1 MCIRDRLYVK
11 RVFIMDDAEQFL
23 PLYMRFIKGVVDSS
37 DLPLNVSRELLQQD
51 EEVEAIKSGLTKRV
65 LDMLCLLYTSSA
77 ITQNLYSWA
86 NYKNWA
92 ERMRTTWDDE
102 KK

>member
-1 MCIRDRLYVK
+1 MSSSTRERANPAAPATPVGPRADAVPGFPQPAPDSYTNWLDRTH
-11 RVFIMDDAEQFL
+11 RA
-23 PLYMRFIKGVVDSS
+23 PPRH
-37 DLPLNVSRELLQQD
+37 
-51 EEVEAIKSGLTKRV
+51 
-65 LDMLCLLYTSSA
+65 SA

-92 ERMRTTWDDE
+92 DRMRTTWDDE

>member
-1 MCIRDRLYVK
+1 MSSSTRERVVPAAPAKPAAPRADAAQAFPQAAPDTYTNWLDRTQ
-11 RVFIMDDAEQFL
+11 RA
-23 PLYMRFIKGVVDSS
+23 RA
-37 DLPLNVSRELLQQD
+37 RH
-51 EEVEAIKSGLTKRV
+51 
-65 LDMLCLLYTSSA
+65 SA

-92 ERMRTTWDDE
+92 ERMRTTWETE

>member
-1 MCIRDRLYVK
+1 MSTSNRERGTPTAPDPKVPNAEPAPGFPVVPDSYSNWLDRTQ
-11 RVFIMDDAEQFL
+11 RA
-23 PLYMRFIKGVVDSS
+23 RA
-37 DLPLNVSRELLQQD
+37 RH
-51 EEVEAIKSGLTKRV
+51 
-65 LDMLCLLYTSSA
+65 SA

-92 ERMRTTWDDE
+92 DRMKTTWDEE

>member
-1 MCIRDRLYVK
+1 MSSSNRERTNPAAPAKPVLPRADAAPVFPPAAPDTYTNWLDRTQ
-11 RVFIMDDAEQFL
+11 RA
-23 PLYMRFIKGVVDSS
+23 RA
-37 DLPLNVSRELLQQD
+37 RH
-51 EEVEAIKSGLTKRV
+51 
-65 LDMLCLLYTSSA
+65 SA

-92 ERMRTTWDDE
+92 DRMRNAWDDE

>member
-1 MCIRDRLYVK
+1 MSTSNRERPPPTAPATPVAPRADAVPAFPPPGPDTYTNWLDRTQ
-11 RVFIMDDAEQFL
+11 RA
-23 PLYMRFIKGVVDSS
+23 RA
-37 DLPLNVSRELLQQD
+37 RH
-51 EEVEAIKSGLTKRV
+51 
-65 LDMLCLLYTSSA
+65 SA

>member
-1 MCIRDRLYVK
+1 MSSSTRERVVPAAPAKPVAPRADAAQAFPQAAPDTYTNWLDRTQ
-11 RVFIMDDAEQFL
+11 RA
-23 PLYMRFIKGVVDSS
+23 RA
-37 DLPLNVSRELLQQD
+37 RH
-51 EEVEAIKSGLTKRV
+51 
-65 LDMLCLLYTSSA
+65 SA

>member
-1 MCIRDRLYVK
+1 MSPSNRERGTPIGPEAPIAPGADAAAGFPVVPDSYSNWLDRTQ
-11 RVFIMDDAEQFL
+11 RA
-23 PLYMRFIKGVVDSS
+23 RA
-37 DLPLNVSRELLQQD
+37 RH
-51 EEVEAIKSGLTKRV
+51 
-65 LDMLCLLYTSSA
+65 SA

-92 ERMRTTWDDE
+92 ERMRTTWEDE

>member
-1 MCIRDRLYVK
+1 MSTSNRDRGMPVAPSPK
-11 RVFIMDDAEQFL
+11 VPPGADPASGF
-23 PLYMRFIKGVVDSS
+23 PVVPDSYS
-37 DLPLNVSRELLQQD
+37 NW
-51 EEVEAIKSGLTKRV
+51 
-65 LDMLCLLYTSSA
+65 LDRTQRARARHSA

-92 ERMRTTWDDE
+92 DRMKTTWEDE

>member
-1 MCIRDRLYVK
+1 MSSSNRERPLPAVPATPVAPRADPVPGFPAPGPDTYTNWLDRTQ
-11 RVFIMDDAEQFL
+11 RA
-23 PLYMRFIKGVVDSS
+23 RA
-37 DLPLNVSRELLQQD
+37 RH
-51 EEVEAIKSGLTKRV
+51 
-65 LDMLCLLYTSSA
+65 SA

-92 ERMRTTWDDE
+92 DRMRTTWKDE

>member
-1 MCIRDRLYVK
+1 MSTSNRERGIPAPPEPKLTSSAVTPALPVPPDSYSNWLDRTQ
-11 RVFIMDDAEQFL
+11 RA
-23 PLYMRFIKGVVDSS
+23 RA
-37 DLPLNVSRELLQQD
+37 RH
-51 EEVEAIKSGLTKRV
+51 
-65 LDMLCLLYTSSA
+65 SA

-92 ERMRTTWDDE
+92 DRMKTTFDDE

>member
-1 MCIRDRLYVK
+1 MNPSNRDRTIPAAPATQAVPS
-11 RVFIMDDAEQFL
+11 AEAAPIL
-23 PLYMRFIKGVVDSS
+23 PPVAPDTYT
-37 DLPLNVSRELLQQD
+37 NW
-51 EEVEAIKSGLTKRV
+51 
-65 LDMLCLLYTSSA
+65 LDRTQRARARHSA

-92 ERMRTTWDDE
+92 DRMKTTWDDE

>member
-1 MCIRDRLYVK
+1 M
-11 RVFIMDDAEQFL
+11 
-23 PLYMRFIKGVVDSS
+23 SS
-37 DLPLNVSRELLQQD
+37 SSRERGIPTAPD
-51 EEVEAIKSGLTKRV
+51 PNVVPSADPAPGFPVVPDSYSNW
-65 LDMLCLLYTSSA
+65 LDRTQRARARHSA

-92 ERMRTTWDDE
+92 DRMKTTWEEE

>member
-1 MCIRDRLYVK
+1 MSPSNRDRTIPAAPATQVVPK
-11 RVFIMDDAEQFL
+11 ADAAPGF
-23 PLYMRFIKGVVDSS
+23 PPVAPDTYT
-37 DLPLNVSRELLQQD
+37 NW
-51 EEVEAIKSGLTKRV
+51 
-65 LDMLCLLYTSSA
+65 LDRTQRARARHSA

-92 ERMRTTWDDE
+92 DRMRMSWDDE

>member
-1 MCIRDRLYVK
+1 MSSSTRDRGNPAAPAPQAVPSADPAPT
-11 RVFIMDDAEQFL
+11 FA
-23 PLYMRFIKGVVDSS
+23 PAGVPDPHSNWLAS
-37 DLPLNVSRELLQQD
+37 TQR
-51 EEVEAIKSGLTKRV
+51 ARARH
-65 LDMLCLLYTSSA
+65 SA

-92 ERMRTTWDDE
+92 DRMRTTWDDE

>member
-1 MCIRDRLYVK
+1 MTSSNRERPNPAAPVTPGVPGAATPPVLTSAAPDTYTNWLDRTQ
-11 RVFIMDDAEQFL
+11 RA
-23 PLYMRFIKGVVDSS
+23 RA
-37 DLPLNVSRELLQQD
+37 RH
-51 EEVEAIKSGLTKRV
+51 
-65 LDMLCLLYTSSA
+65 SA

-92 ERMRTTWDDE
+92 DRMRTTWDDE

>member
-1 MCIRDRLYVK
+1 MSSSNRERIGPAAPATPVAPRADAAQGFPPASPDTYTNWLDRTQ
-11 RVFIMDDAEQFL
+11 RA
-23 PLYMRFIKGVVDSS
+23 RA
-37 DLPLNVSRELLQQD
+37 RH
-51 EEVEAIKSGLTKRV
+51 
-65 LDMLCLLYTSSA
+65 SA

-92 ERMRTTWDDE
+92 DRMRTTWNDE

>member
-1 MCIRDRLYVK
+1 MSTSNRERAGPVPPAKPVVPRPDAAPAFAQPAPDTYTNWLDRTQ
-11 RVFIMDDAEQFL
+11 RA
-23 PLYMRFIKGVVDSS
+23 RA
-37 DLPLNVSRELLQQD
+37 RH
-51 EEVEAIKSGLTKRV
+51 
-65 LDMLCLLYTSSA
+65 SA

-92 ERMRTTWDDE
+92 ERMRTTWEDE

>member
-1 MCIRDRLYVK
+1 MSSSNRERGIPSASDPKVAGAPPAPGFPVAPDSYSNWLDRTQ
-11 RVFIMDDAEQFL
+11 RA
-23 PLYMRFIKGVVDSS
+23 RA
-37 DLPLNVSRELLQQD
+37 RH
-51 EEVEAIKSGLTKRV
+51 
-65 LDMLCLLYTSSA
+65 SA

-92 ERMRTTWDDE
+92 ERMKTTWEPE

>member
-1 MCIRDRLYVK
+1 MSSSNRERGIPTASDPKV
-11 RVFIMDDAEQFL
+11 VPSAEPTPGF
-23 PLYMRFIKGVVDSS
+23 PVVPDSYS
-37 DLPLNVSRELLQQD
+37 NWLNRTQR
-51 EEVEAIKSGLTKRV
+51 ARAHH
-65 LDMLCLLYTSSA
+65 SA

-92 ERMRTTWDDE
+92 DRMKTTWEEE

>member
-1 MCIRDRLYVK
+1 MSSSNRERGNPFASDPKATPADPVPGIPAGPDSYSNWLDRTQ
-11 RVFIMDDAEQFL
+11 RA
-23 PLYMRFIKGVVDSS
+23 RA
-37 DLPLNVSRELLQQD
+37 RH
-51 EEVEAIKSGLTKRV
+51 
-65 LDMLCLLYTSSA
+65 SA

-92 ERMRTTWDDE
+92 ERMKSTWEPE

>member
-1 MCIRDRLYVK
+1 MSSSNRERGMPGATNPQGQPSADPPPGFPVAPDSYSNWLDRTQ
-11 RVFIMDDAEQFL
+11 RA
-23 PLYMRFIKGVVDSS
+23 RA
-37 DLPLNVSRELLQQD
+37 RH
-51 EEVEAIKSGLTKRV
+51 
-65 LDMLCLLYTSSA
+65 SA

-92 ERMRTTWDDE
+92 ERMKSTWQDE

>member
-1 MCIRDRLYVK
+1 MSSSNRDRGGIPSASDPKVGPGTDP
-11 RVFIMDDAEQFL
+11 VTGF
-23 PLYMRFIKGVVDSS
+23 PVGPDSYS
-37 DLPLNVSRELLQQD
+37 NW
-51 EEVEAIKSGLTKRV
+51 
-65 LDMLCLLYTSSA
+65 LDRTQRARARHSA

-92 ERMRTTWDDE
+92 ERMKSTWEPE

>member
-1 MCIRDRLYVK
+1 MSSSNKERGIPAASDPQVVAGAKPAPGFPVVPDSYSNWLDRTQ
-11 RVFIMDDAEQFL
+11 RA
-23 PLYMRFIKGVVDSS
+23 RA
-37 DLPLNVSRELLQQD
+37 RH
-51 EEVEAIKSGLTKRV
+51 
-65 LDMLCLLYTSSA
+65 SA

-92 ERMRTTWDDE
+92 ERMKTTWEQE

>member
-1 MCIRDRLYVK
+1 MSTSNRERGIPAPPEPKLTPSAVTPALPVPPDSYSNWLDRTQ
-11 RVFIMDDAEQFL
+11 RA
-23 PLYMRFIKGVVDSS
+23 RA
-37 DLPLNVSRELLQQD
+37 RH
-51 EEVEAIKSGLTKRV
+51 
-65 LDMLCLLYTSSA
+65 SA

-92 ERMRTTWDDE
+92 DRMKTTFDDE

>member
-1 MCIRDRLYVK
+1 M
-11 RVFIMDDAEQFL
+11 
-23 PLYMRFIKGVVDSS
+23 SS
-37 DLPLNVSRELLQQD
+37 STRE
-51 EEVEAIKSGLTKRV
+51 RV
-65 LDMLCLLYTSSA
+65 LPTAPAIPATTRPDAKSPALPTAAPDTYTNWLDRTQRARARHSA

-92 ERMRTTWDDE
+92 DRMRNNWEDE

>member
-1 MCIRDRLYVK
+1 MSSSNRERTNPGAPVTPVAPRADAAPVFPPVGSDSYANWLDRTQ
-11 RVFIMDDAEQFL
+11 RA
-23 PLYMRFIKGVVDSS
+23 RA
-37 DLPLNVSRELLQQD
+37 RH
-51 EEVEAIKSGLTKRV
+51 
-65 LDMLCLLYTSSA
+65 SA

-92 ERMRTTWDDE
+92 DRMKTTWVDE

>member
-1 MCIRDRLYVK
+1 MSSSNRERAGPAAPAKPVAPRADAAQVFPPASPDTYTNWLDRTQ
-11 RVFIMDDAEQFL
+11 RA
-23 PLYMRFIKGVVDSS
+23 RA
-37 DLPLNVSRELLQQD
+37 RH
-51 EEVEAIKSGLTKRV
+51 
-65 LDMLCLLYTSSA
+65 SA

-92 ERMRTTWDDE
+92 DRMRTTWDDE

>member
-1 MCIRDRLYVK
+1 MSTSNRERGIPAAPEPQVAPSAGATPVLPVPPDSYSNWLDRTQ
-11 RVFIMDDAEQFL
+11 RA
-23 PLYMRFIKGVVDSS
+23 RA
-37 DLPLNVSRELLQQD
+37 RH
-51 EEVEAIKSGLTKRV
+51 
-65 LDMLCLLYTSSA
+65 SA

-92 ERMRTTWDDE
+92 DRMKTTWDDE

>member
-1 MCIRDRLYVK
+1 MSTSNRDRGMPPAPNPKAAPGADPASGFPV
-11 RVFIMDDAEQFL
+11 A
-23 PLYMRFIKGVVDSS
+23 PDSYS
-37 DLPLNVSRELLQQD
+37 NW
-51 EEVEAIKSGLTKRV
+51 
-65 LDMLCLLYTSSA
+65 LDRTQRARARHSA

-92 ERMRTTWDDE
+92 DRMKHTWEEE

>member
-1 MCIRDRLYVK
+1 MSSSNRERGIPTASDPKVVPSADPAPSFPVVPDSYSNWLDRTQ
-11 RVFIMDDAEQFL
+11 RA
-23 PLYMRFIKGVVDSS
+23 RA
-37 DLPLNVSRELLQQD
+37 RH
-51 EEVEAIKSGLTKRV
+51 
-65 LDMLCLLYTSSA
+65 SA

-92 ERMRTTWDDE
+92 DRMKTTWEEE

>member
-1 MCIRDRLYVK
+1 MSSSTRERVVLPAATAKPAVPRADVAPAFPQPAPDTYTNWLDRTQ
-11 RVFIMDDAEQFL
+11 RA
-23 PLYMRFIKGVVDSS
+23 RA
-37 DLPLNVSRELLQQD
+37 RH
-51 EEVEAIKSGLTKRV
+51 
-65 LDMLCLLYTSSA
+65 SA

-92 ERMRTTWDDE
+92 DRMRNAWDDE

>member
-1 MCIRDRLYVK
+1 MTSSTRDRGNLAAPPGPQAVPG
-11 RVFIMDDAEQFL
+11 AE
-23 PLYMRFIKGVVDSS
+23 PA
-37 DLPLNVSRELLQQD
+37 P
-51 EEVEAIKSGLTKRV
+51 V
-65 LDMLCLLYTSSA
+65 LAPVGAPDQYSNWLDRTQRARARHSA

-92 ERMRTTWDDE
+92 DRMRTSWDDE